1 MSSKQTQYAIPVAVD
16 GSPESD
22 TAVSWAAREAAL
34 RKAGVA
40 LLHVNAPILVT
51 WPISTAES
59 AVAECQ
65 NDSSRQDAGARD
77 RPAHW
82 LVEESQHAQLVV
94 VGSRGRGGFTGL
106 LLRSVSSAVARKSD
120 APVIVV
126 RN

>member
-65 NDSSRQDAGARD
+65 NDSSRQMLEHATVRRTGSSLNLSTRSWSSSEAAAAAG
-77 RPAHW
+77 
-82 LVEESQHAQLVV
+82 S
-94 VGSRGRGGFTGL
+94 
-106 LLRSVSSAVARKSD
+106 
-120 APVIVV
+120 PVCC
-126 RN
+126 